1 MPQFCRT
8 KTVVWSGTV
17 GYKALFIDF
26 SQGSGLTQYEYDM
39 MIFGPIF
46 GVTARLANKIGR
58 LLIARTRNDTNKVR
72 CPGLVRREW

>member
-1 MPQFCRT
+1 
-8 KTVVWSGTV
+8 VWSGTV

-46 GVTARLANKIGR
+46 GVTARFSQQNRASTHR
-58 LLIARTRNDTNKVR
+58 
-72 CPGLVRREW
+72 